1 MRQSKLKLSQHQS
14 KPLKKNLLLPLGKV
28 WRIYMIC
35 DAFPMLRWEQK
46 KRINLKIGLA
56 DGSEDAFSESE
67 HYGVLCTRS
76 TSAKV

>member
-1 MRQSKLKLSQHQS
+1 
-14 KPLKKNLLLPLGKV
+14 
-28 WRIYMIC
+28 MIC